1 MTATIL
7 DLTASQL
14 LGAFSSGELSPV
26 EVLDTHL
33 GRLDSV
39 EPAINAFAFVDI
51 AGAMAAAQAAERR
64 WREGAPG
71 GALDGVPVTVKD
83 LFRVEGWPTT
93 YGSAAIDP
101 AAEPDED
108 SPSVARLREA
118 RAVLVG
124 KTTTPE
130 FGWKGTT
137 DSPLFGITRNPWD
150 TSRTPGGSS
159 GGAAASLAA
168 GIGALALGTDGAGSI
183 RIPGNYC
190 GLYALKATSGRVP
203 HHPQPRPY
211 STSEGG
217 TDADPVCRGHRSG
230 AQRDQS
236 AGPARSVLLAV

>member
-26 EVLDTHL
+26 EVLDAHL

-118 RAVLVG
+118 RAVLGG

-150 TSRTPGGSS
+150 TPDSWWIERRSSSVSGSRNRSARARHGRRGFDPDPGELLRAVCPQGHI
-159 GGAAASLAA
+159 GKGAPS
-168 GIGALALGTDGAGSI
+168 
-183 RIPGNYC
+183 
-190 GLYALKATSGRVP
+190 
-203 HHPQPRPY
+203 
-211 STSEGG
+211 
-217 TDADPVCRGHRSG
+217 RS
-230 AQRDQS
+230 A
-236 AGPARSVLLAV
+236 PSVLHV